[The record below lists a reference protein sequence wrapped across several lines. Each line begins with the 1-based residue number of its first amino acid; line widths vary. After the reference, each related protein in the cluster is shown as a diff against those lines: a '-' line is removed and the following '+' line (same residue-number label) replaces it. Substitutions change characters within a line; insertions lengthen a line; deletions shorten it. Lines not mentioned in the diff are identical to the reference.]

1 MKKIINLIFISF
13 LLSSANIKAQIS
25 SSIVATIGNEIITTI
40 DVENEIRTMLLLSN
54 KKINQSNINMIKGT
68 AIKSLQT
75 KLIKKSELIKY
86 SIDSYSRNDLE
97 KQISRIAKGLNT
109 NKQGLKKL
117 FLESKTNFDELEK
130 KIKVDLQWNTL
141 IYELYKDQISIN
153 IVDLENDLKKQLRIE
168 GNRKSFDL
176 SEIEVPLQSENILK
190 FLNNIYKEIDLEGFK
205 ETAKKYSISETSV
218 NGGNIGWEEE
228 KKLSKV
234 YLEQLRNLDKNSIT
248 KPIKTEN
255 SIIILK
261 VNNIRLVENQDVDLE
276 EMKERII
283 KMKKEEKLNLFS
295 RSHFS
300 NIENSTLIDFK

>member
-218 NGGNIGWEEE
+218 NGGNIGWVDE
-228 KKLSKV
+228 KILSKV

>member
-141 IYELYKDQISIN
+141 VYELYKDQISIN

-218 NGGNIGWEEE
+218 NGGNIGWVDE
-228 KKLSKV
+228 KILSKV